1 MGSKPGGWWGWFVGM
16 MDFLFFCR
24 FFFTLSV
31 FEVVGTKWFVFML
44 KPFGYF
50 DFLVIKWMLGHL
62 AFFQFERGD
71 NFLFL

>member
-1 MGSKPGGWWGWFVGM
+1 M